1 MTLSPGFAPGK
12 LLHAMSLA
20 VHEANPA
27 ETGIFLA
34 VHGAAMRASRF
45 TLSVPVPATGEHFLF
60 NSLTDSQV
68 VVSDDVVQLLGRVD
82 REGASQLDPAAR
94 ETATELAA
102 LGFLVESREAEDR
115 ALETFF
121 TQLREDA
128 SHLRVTLLTTLQC
141 NFACDYCI
149 QGDHDPHRTTATRM
163 SLEQAVRVGDWMEQR
178 LDTLGASR
186 FTLTF
191 FGGEPLLNL
200 PVVYALSERMSDAC
214 RARGVAMSI
223 SIITNGLL
231 LTEAVVDR
239 LLPYG
244 LTGVKI
250 TLDGNR
256 ATHDRLRPLRGGQGT
271 FDRILANMRAVA
283 PKVRLSIG
291 GNFDVESAA
300 SYPDLLALLRAE
312 PFADR
317 IARIAFKPIIRGPNT
332 GRPGAAGR
340 STAEDARV
348 IPPVAVDSP
357 PATLG
362 GTCMT
367 AAGKGA
373 GNGAPCDT
381 CGLADQRMAW
391 LRAETRANGFA
402 TLDGLHMGPCELH
415 RRHSYTVGPE
425 GSLYPCPGF
434 TGEADQRIG
443 HVVPALDL
451 AHREV
456 RDRFEAHAPWRA
468 CGDCALVPV
477 CGGGCS
483 VAAHNEQGDLGAP
496 SCHRPA
502 MLAALGEIAAA
513 ATVPA

>member
-1 MTLSPGFAPGK
+1 
-12 LLHAMSLA
+12 
-20 VHEANPA
+20 
-27 ETGIFLA
+27 
-34 VHGAAMRASRF
+34 MRASRF
-45 TLSVPVPATGEHFLF
+45 TIAVPLPETGEHFLF

-68 VVSDDVVQLLGRVD
+68 VVSNDVVQLLGRVD
-82 REGASQLDPAAR
+82 REDTADLDPAAR
-94 ETATELAA
+94 AAVAELAA
-102 LGFLVESREAEDR
+102 LGFIVESREAEDR
-115 ALETFF
+115 ALEAFF
-121 TQLREDA
+121 TDLRDDA

-149 QGDHDPHRTTATRM
+149 QGDHGTHAAPAARM
-163 SLEQAVRVGDWMEQR
+163 SLEQAARVGDWMEQR
-178 LDTLGASR
+178 LDTLGSAR

-200 PVVYALSERMSDAC
+200 PVVYALSERMWEAC
-214 RARGVAMSI
+214 CARGVAMNI

-231 LTEAVVDR
+231 LTEVVVDR
-239 LLPYG
+239 LLPFG
-244 LTGVKI
+244 LTGVKV
-250 TLDGNR
+250 TLDGDR

-283 PKVRLSIG
+283 AKVRLSIG
-291 GNFDVESAA
+291 GNFDVESTA

-317 IARIAFKPIIRGPNT
+317 IAKIAFKPIIRGPNT
-332 GRPGAAGR
+332 GRAGAGAVER
-340 STAEDARV
+340 STTDRARV
-348 IPPVAVDSP
+348 IPLVAVDSRQ
-357 PATLG
+357 AAVAGMCMTGAASGTSG
-362 GTCMT
+362 GT
-367 AAGKGA
+367 
-373 GNGAPCDT
+373 PCDT

-391 LRAETRANGFA
+391 LRAQTRASGFA
-402 TLDGLHMGPCELH
+402 TVDGLHMGPCELH

-434 TGEADQRIG
+434 TGEPDQKIG
-443 HVVPALDL
+443 HVAEALDSQYR
-451 AHREV
+451 AV

-496 SCHRPA
+496 NCHRPG
-502 MLAALGEIAAA
+502 MLVALDEIAAA
-513 ATVPA
+513 AVTVPA

>member
-1 MTLSPGFAPGK
+1 
-12 LLHAMSLA
+12 
-20 VHEANPA
+20 
-27 ETGIFLA
+27 
-34 VHGAAMRASRF
+34 MRASRF
-45 TLSVPVPATGEHFLF
+45 TVSVPLPDTDDTFLF
-60 NSLTDSQV
+60 NSLTDTQI
-68 VVSDDVVQLLGRVD
+68 VVSSDVIGLMARVEAD
-82 REGASQLDPAAR
+82 EDVHLDPRSR
-94 ETATELAA
+94 EAVTQLAE
-102 LGFLVESREAEDR
+102 LGFLVESREAEDH
-115 ALETFF
+115 ALEAFF
-121 TQLREDA
+121 RDLREDA

-149 QGDHDPHRTTATRM
+149 QGDHASHDSAGARM
-163 SLEQAVRVGDWMEQR
+163 SLEHAARVGDWMEHR
-178 LDTLGASR
+178 LDALGSPR

-200 PVVYALSERMSDAC
+200 PVVYLLAERMWTAC
-214 RARGVAMSI
+214 RARGVAMNI

-231 LTEAVVDR
+231 LTEEVVDR
-239 LLPYG
+239 LLPWG

-250 TLDGNR
+250 TLDGDKV
-256 ATHDRLRPLRGGQGT
+256 THDRLRPLRGGQGT

-300 SYPDLLALLRAE
+300 SYPALLALLRQE

-317 IARIAFKPIIRGPNT
+317 ISKIAFKPIIRGPNT
-332 GRPGAAGR
+332 GRPVSAPVRTRADGRRMIPLTPAQAPEAA
-340 STAEDARV
+340 
-348 IPPVAVDSP
+348 
-357 PATLG
+357 LG

-367 AAGKGA
+367 AAG
-373 GNGAPCDT
+373 NGGGRTPCDT
-381 CGLADQRMAW
+381 CGLVDTRMAW
-391 LRAETRANGFA
+391 LRAETRASGFE

-434 TGEADQRIG
+434 TGEATTRVG
-443 HVVPALDL
+443 HVDPARDV
-451 AHREV
+451 AHHAV
-456 RDRFEAHAPWRA
+456 RDRFETHAPWRA

-483 VAAHNEQGDLGAP
+483 VAAHNEQGDLAAP
-496 SCHRPA
+496 SCHRPG
-502 MLAALGEIAAA
+502 MLAALDDIAAAA